1 LTDEITGVDNTG
13 LEMADEV
20 ARGEIDELEN
30 DGLKIDGPE
39 NDGRNKTDEKWRT
52 GICRTGKLRR
62 PTGK

>member
-1 LTDEITGVDNTG
+1 MTECQLTDEITGVDNTG

-39 NDGRNKTDEKWRT
+39 NDGRNKTDEKWT
-52 GICRTGKLRR
+52 DIDGNGVM
-62 PTGK
+62 